1 MLCVYIV
8 LIFPFHSQYCR
19 ISSNSTFNFDVVD
32 SNDRRSKLIS
42 GPSNFSHVEH
52 MGPHQGM
59 QVLIDLPQAQAK
71 AGMRHSMVSGPT
83 SVSGPAL
90 RQHNGG
96 GSLGMSTSTHSMQ
109 LLCSIFIIS

>member
-1 MLCVYIV
+1 
-8 LIFPFHSQYCR
+8 
-19 ISSNSTFNFDVVD
+19 
-32 SNDRRSKLIS
+32 
-42 GPSNFSHVEH
+42 

-96 GSLGMSTSTHSMQ
+96 SLGMSTSTHSMNVLT
-109 LLCSIFIIS
+109 LLLLHTYLLYHRLL

>member
-1 MLCVYIV
+1 
-8 LIFPFHSQYCR
+8 
-19 ISSNSTFNFDVVD
+19 
-32 SNDRRSKLIS
+32 
-42 GPSNFSHVEH
+42 

-90 RQHNGG
+90 RHHNG
-96 GSLGMSTSTHSMQ
+96 GSLGTSTSTHSMNVLT
-109 LLCSIFIIS
+109 LLHIYYIIDYCSYGNISD

>member
-1 MLCVYIV
+1 M
-8 LIFPFHSQYCR
+8 IFPVSFTVFEVACSILC
-19 ISSNSTFNFDVVD
+19 VD

-96 GSLGMSTSTHSMQ
+96 SLGMSTSAHSINVV
-109 LLCSIFIIS
+109 CSTLSFIIS

>member
-1 MLCVYIV
+1 
-8 LIFPFHSQYCR
+8 
-19 ISSNSTFNFDVVD
+19 
-32 SNDRRSKLIS
+32 
-42 GPSNFSHVEH
+42 

-96 GSLGMSTSTHSMQ
+96 GSLGMST
-109 LLCSIFIIS
+109 LLLIV